1 LIATLTYIPA
11 ACASMNM
18 ANATSSAEEWICNP
32 VSASFFADVICF
44 SGKLSAHRNSPKI
57 RTDGFGHSTAVNR
70 DYEFLRRL
78 MLAQT
83 SVSSGYPLPNANF
96 AVF

>member
-1 LIATLTYIPA
+1 
-11 ACASMNM
+11 MNM
-18 ANATSSAEEWICNP
+18 ANSTSSTEEWICNP
-32 VSASFFADVICF
+32 IAASFFASVICF
-44 SGKLSAHRNSPKI
+44 SGKFSAHRISPKI
-57 RTDGFGHSTAVNR
+57 RTDGSGHSTAVNR

-83 SVSSGYPLPNANF
+83 GVSSGYPVPNANF